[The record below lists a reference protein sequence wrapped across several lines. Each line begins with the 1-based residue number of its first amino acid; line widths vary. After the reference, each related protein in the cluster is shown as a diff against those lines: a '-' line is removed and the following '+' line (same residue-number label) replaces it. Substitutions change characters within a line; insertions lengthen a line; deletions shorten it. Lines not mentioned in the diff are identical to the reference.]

1 MRLTDLD
8 QNNPE
13 FVRQAVAFSRKVLT
27 AHPEA
32 KLYSTTEMNVPDLDV
47 YLTFVGITNQD
58 LSDLNTEEFPDVMI
72 DRDELLYRG
81 VYADAFPEL
90 GDAELSSLEEVVL

>member
-13 FVRQAVAFSRKVLT
+13 FVRQAILFAQRVCA
-27 AHPEA
+27 AHPEV
-32 KLYSTTEMNVPDLDV
+32 KVYSTTGLNAPDLDV
-47 YLTFVGITNQD
+47 DLTFVGITNQD
-58 LSDLNTEEFPDVMI
+58 LHNLWTKDFPDVLI
-72 DRDELLYRG
+72 DKDETLYRG